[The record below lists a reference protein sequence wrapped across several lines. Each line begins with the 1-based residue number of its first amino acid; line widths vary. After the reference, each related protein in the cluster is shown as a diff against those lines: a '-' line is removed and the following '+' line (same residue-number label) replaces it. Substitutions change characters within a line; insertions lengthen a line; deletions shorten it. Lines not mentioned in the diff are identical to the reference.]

1 MYSHSHRVSRTED
14 PCPMLNQCQQVSP
27 GKMGFQSFI
36 NIFCLHWKMN
46 HQYYLIPPV
55 ECRLD
60 LSSNNVTW
68 TSGTFAYLS
77 ITVKVLIRLFE
88 TVESQNDQ
96 RECVV
101 RHLNDEFHWW
111 LMSTWWEISVWASH
125 WSVVLSLR
133 LLGMKTENRFWLRL
147 NLFGSYGLHQW
158 QILWLCKKWL
168 LFVFWKHLIES
179 QTLDP
184 PSPALSLVTRD
195 IYSCK
200 ASPTW
205 CIYGHSSY
213 NESCS
218 QQDILA
224 RYLSIKRP
232 KWVTAMIRLFA
243 PSCLIRSN

>member
-1 MYSHSHRVSRTED
+1 MIKENVWCVIWMMSFTGGW
-14 PCPMLNQCQQVSP
+14 CQHDRKSL
-27 GKMGFQSFI
+27 
-36 NIFCLHWKMN
+36 CERHTDRLCCHW
-46 HQYYLIPPV
+46 
-55 ECRLD
+55 
-60 LSSNNVTW
+60 
-68 TSGTFAYLS
+68 G
-77 ITVKVLIRLFE
+77 
-88 TVESQNDQ
+88 
-96 RECVV
+96 
-101 RHLNDEFHWW
+101 
-111 LMSTWWEISVWASH
+111 WWEWK
-125 WSVVLSLR
+125 L
-133 LLGMKTENRFWLRL
+133 KTGFWLRL

-158 QILWLCKKWL
+158 QILRLCKKWL